1 MRGSPFPSVTICTE
15 GINMD
20 AALEAVTEQ
29 YSAWLLGTRNITTG
43 VEEYST
49 EEQAAWVK
57 QFLLEVFSISPSYN
71 VSMADII
78 LAYYTPQPDT

>member
-15 GINMD
+15 GIDMD

-29 YSAWLLGTRNITTG
+29 YSAWLLGTRNKTTG
-43 VEEYST
+43 DDT
-49 EEQAAWVK
+49 ALVK

-71 VSMADII
+71 ISMADIV
-78 LAYYTPQPDT
+78 LAYSTPQPDT

>member
-15 GINMD
+15 GIDLD

-43 VEEYST
+43 GEEYSA

-71 VSMADII
+71 ISMADIV
-78 LAYYTPQPDT
+78 LAYSTPQPDT

>member
-15 GINMD
+15 GINLD

-43 VEEYST
+43 GEEYSA

-71 VSMADII
+71 ISMADIV
-78 LAYYTPQPDT
+78 LAYSTPQPDT